1 VLASGWLLALTAA
14 ATPVVLGLLAAMT
27 VLALGYTT
35 PPLKLC
41 YRGLGEVDVAL
52 THSVGVL
59 LCGFVFAGGAWN
71 DPLPWLLSV
80 PLLLAIPPSII
91 LSGIPDMQAD
101 AASGKRTLAV
111 RFGQRGALVLALGF
125 TALAALAA
133 LVWQLLDLAGGAYRG
148 TAWVA
153 WLLDRRIKSGKPPGR
168 IDGLM
173 AASLTFLLWFGL
185 VPLARLW

>member
-1 VLASGWLLALTAA
+1 M
-14 ATPVVLGLLAAMT
+14 LAAIT
-27 VLALGYTT
+27 VLALGYTA

-41 YRGLGEVDVAL
+41 YRGLGELDVAL
-52 THSVGVL
+52 THSIGVL
-59 LCGFVFAGGAWN
+59 LCGFVFAGSAWR

-101 AASGKRTLAV
+101 ADPGKRTLAV
-111 RFGQRGALVLALGF
+111 RFGQRSALMLALGF
-125 TALAALAA
+125 TALAALAV
-133 LVWQLLDLAGGAYRG
+133 LTWQLLDLAGGAYLG
-148 TAWVA
+148 TVCMAIPHGAWLA
-153 WLLDRRIKSGKPPGR
+153 WLLLKHMKSDKPRGR